1 MAISLNQWTGWSDAV
16 AYDTTTNNPTSDS
29 SYKSETRAIF
39 PMQWFYN
46 HRYARKFVNPLSI
59 YQRLRKISFTAVPIH
74 SNGNYFMAD
83 SSTQMTS
90 SGNGCD
96 FTIDVY
102 AQGQGVIPGMGNVHL
117 DTIDRF
123 NCYHM
128 GYGNTD
134 PSTMKTSFG
143 SPTFFGKGM
152 YEPASSTRADIDSQ
166 GKLRYRHE
174 IVIDLPESMPAIA
187 PGEYMYIHIRPL
199 NWTTTNPSTAVLL
212 WATGSYFTPVME
224 GVSTYV
230 NIFNEN
236 RQWRRSEIASKYIE
250 NAGWTPMGDKY

>member
-1 MAISLNQWTGWSDAV
+1 
-16 AYDTTTNNPTSDS
+16 
-29 SYKSETRAIF
+29 
-39 PMQWFYN
+39 
-46 HRYARKFVNPLSI
+46 
-59 YQRLRKISFTAVPIH
+59 
-74 SNGNYFMAD
+74 
-83 SSTQMTS
+83 
-90 SGNGCD
+90 
-96 FTIDVY
+96 
-102 AQGQGVIPGMGNVHL
+102 
-117 DTIDRF
+117 
-123 NCYHM
+123 
-128 GYGNTD
+128 
-134 PSTMKTSFG
+134 
-143 SPTFFGKGM
+143 M

-236 RQWRRSEIASKYIE
+236 SGVGLKSQVSILKTLVGRLWGISTNEDF
-250 NAGWTPMGDKY
+250 M